1 MKADEQREMVK
12 RLRSENANNW
22 PILECKKALERF
34 DWNYEAALNHLNIT
48 RYNENPA
55 LIYWR
60 RTPQED

>member
-1 MKADEQREMVK
+1 MITDEQREMVK
-12 RLRSENANNW
+12 RLRDENKGGW
-22 PILECKKALERF
+22 PIIPCVEALKRL